1 MVSRLVNH
9 ATVSLTIPLGNYAF
23 SDAYF
28 EYLVNGLPDV
38 KKKKNNYF
46 KGRPG
51 WYEDFSGVYAC
62 VTPAKI
68 AHSFLVLLV
77 LSLDTSTSV
86 TCLSAQGIAGSTTKG
101 NDYEII
107 AFFTPQQTLNSS
119 IFAD

>member
-1 MVSRLVNH
+1 MFSRLVNH
-9 ATVSLTIPLGNYAF
+9 ATVSLTIPLGNDAF

-38 KKKKNNYF
+38 KKYIYILKD
-46 KGRPG
+46 GLVG
-51 WYEDFSGVYAC
+51 YEDFSGVYAC